1 MILNTAT
8 LIHVS
13 SAHEGEKDG
22 KQKKKNIIILVLK
35 ARYLD
40 RIRRSGTGTVEVLED
55 GKTTTVDVRW
65 IFLILIDVVR

>member
-40 RIRRSGTGTVEVLED
+40 RIRRSGTGTVEVPFNQHSVKQLLND
-55 GKTTTVDVRW
+55 YSVNT
-65 IFLILIDVVR
+65 